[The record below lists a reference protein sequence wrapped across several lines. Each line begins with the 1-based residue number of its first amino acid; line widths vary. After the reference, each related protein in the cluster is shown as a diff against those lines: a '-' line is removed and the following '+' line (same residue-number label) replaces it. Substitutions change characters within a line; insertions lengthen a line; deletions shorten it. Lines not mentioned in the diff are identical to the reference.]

1 MAETHP
7 RPLARLIEELQ
18 KLPGIGPK
26 SAQRLAF
33 HILRSP
39 EQDGRALAD
48 AITAVRTQMRFCQRC
63 FNFTDAELC
72 SICADPRR
80 DGSTVCVVG
89 EPGDVTALERAGV
102 HTGVYHVLQGLLD
115 PLEGIGPEN
124 IRIAELVERVKGG
137 GVTEVIVGTSPTA
150 EGEATAEYIQDV
162 LRDTGVKV
170 TRIGRG
176 IPIGA
181 DLDYVDQISI
191 AYALQGRTPM

>member
-1 MAETHP
+1 MAEAHA

-33 HILRSP
+33 HILRSQ
-39 EQDGRALAD
+39 EEDCRSLAD
-48 AITAVRTQMRFCQRC
+48 AIVAVRTQMRFCSRC

-72 SICADPRR
+72 RICADPRR
-80 DGSTVCVVG
+80 DNSTLCVVG
-89 EPGDVTALERAGV
+89 EPSDVIALERAGV
-102 HTGVYHVLQGLLD
+102 YNGVYHVLQGLLA
-115 PLEGIGPEN
+115 PLEGIGPED
-124 IRIAELVERVKGG
+124 IRIGELIERIKDGG
-137 GVTEVIVGTSPTA
+137 ITEVILATSPTP
-150 EGEATAEYIQDV
+150 EGEATAQYTQDV
-162 LRDTGVKV
+162 LQESGVKV

-191 AYALQGRTPM
+191 AHALEGRTQM